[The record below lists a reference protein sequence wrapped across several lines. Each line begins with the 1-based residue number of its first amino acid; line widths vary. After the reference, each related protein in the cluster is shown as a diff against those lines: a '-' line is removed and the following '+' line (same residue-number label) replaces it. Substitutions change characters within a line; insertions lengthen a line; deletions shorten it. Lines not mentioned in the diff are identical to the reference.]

1 MMKRILLAVDDSP
14 AALAAATAAI
24 GIASLAGSALRIV
37 HVVAD
42 GAVKTVLS
50 SRGVEDIADWQQRTG
65 GGLLD
70 HIAAQA
76 ERAGIHPETVQVLGE
91 PADCVLSEARS
102 WRADLI
108 VIGRS
113 SMRGVGR
120 PYIGQS
126 TQRVL
131 EFAEQ
136 PVLVAPQP
144 STTTGGGGNAESSG

>member
-1 MMKRILLAVDDSP
+1 MVKRILLAVDDS
-14 AALAAATAAI
+14 AASLAAATVAI
-24 GIASLAGSALRIV
+24 DIARIAGSALRIV

-42 GAVKTVLS
+42 GAVTTLLS
-50 SRGVEDIADWQQRTG
+50 SSGVEDVADWQRRTG

-76 ERAGIHPETVQVLGE
+76 ERADVRPEMVQMLGE
-91 PADCVLSEARS
+91 PAECVLADARS
-102 WRADLI
+102 WRADLV

-113 SMRGVGR
+113 SMRGAGR

-136 PVLVAPQP
+136 PVLVVPPPA
-144 STTTGGGGNAESSG
+144 SGG

>member
-1 MMKRILLAVDDSP
+1 MVKRVLLAVDDS
-14 AALAAATAAI
+14 AASLAAATLAI
-24 GIASLAGSALRIV
+24 DIASITGSALRIV

-42 GAVKTVLS
+42 GAVTTLLS
-50 SRGVEDIADWQQRTG
+50 SSGVGDVADWQRRTG

-70 HIAAQA
+70 HLAARA
-76 ERAGIHPETVQVLGE
+76 ERAGVHPEKVQMLGE
-91 PADCVLSEARS
+91 PAERVLADARS

-113 SMRGVGR
+113 SMRGAGQ

-126 TQRVL
+126 AQRVL

-136 PVLVAPQP
+136 PVLVVPP
-144 STTTGGGGNAESSG
+144 PMSSE